1 MAEKSGTSAG
11 VLGDISVSQILATA
25 LAAATSFALS
35 SQIGVAGSIIGAVV
49 GAVASTVATQLYR
62 NLLSRSA
69 EKIRGLGED
78 AADQTRAVGSVSGRA
93 RVEEVAASGTPIAPP
108 EVRDAAHERAQA
120 RLRRRVALVAL
131 GVGVAAVLA
140 SALVVSLAT
149 QGAGIGTKPQAS
161 TPAVEEQGAD
171 SSAGQGSS
179 DTQPAEPE
187 AEPSGTTDDGD
198 AQQGD
203 SADDATQAPTTPSE
217 DDASSPTDDASDAQG
232 DATSPDAGDSTT
244 TTPPTTDDGAAPSDP
259 GADAAPTS

>member
-1 MAEKSGTSAG
+1 MAEKNGASAG
-11 VLGDISVSQILATA
+11 ILGGISVSQILATA

-78 AADQTRAVGSVSGRA
+78 AEGQTRPVGSVSGRA
-93 RVEEVAASGTPIAPP
+93 RVEEVASSGTPIAPP

-149 QGAGIGTKPQAS
+149 QGAGIGTKPQAVAPVTKEDAPVADEAPESEPQAPAS
-161 TPAVEEQGAD
+161 TDAD
-171 SSAGQGSS
+171 PDA
-179 DTQPAEPE
+179 
-187 AEPSGTTDDGD
+187 TTDE
-198 AQQGD
+198 
-203 SADDATQAPTTPSE
+203 SAEDDATSAPTTPSE
-217 DDASSPTDDASDAQG
+217 DDASSSPTDDASDSQG

-244 TTPPTTDDGAAPSDP
+244 TTPPTTDDGTAPSDP